1 MKSYEPFNNAES
13 ARDHLVTS
21 LKELASD
28 RDKGCSKYLWL
39 AAREASIFTAQQQGW
54 EVDTDDAIAAAI
66 RCIDEAQG
74 EGGNIQAQFDTAK
87 MFRENAT
94 HGWMEKE
101 DVIWFQPTVHRFVNR
116 MLALDSPPT
125 SELDVSRG

>member
-1 MKSYEPFNNAES
+1 MKSNEPINHAES

-39 AAREASIFTAQQQGW
+39 AARDASIFAAHQQGW
-54 EVDTDDAIAAAI
+54 EVETDGEIAAAI
-66 RCIDEAQG
+66 RCIDDAQG
-74 EGGNIQAQFDTAK
+74 EAGNIQAQFDTAK

-94 HGWMEKE
+94 HGWMEK
-101 DVIWFQPTVHRFVNR
+101 DDIIWFQPTVHRFVNR
-116 MLALDSPPT
+116 MLALDSPPA
-125 SELDVSRG
+125 SEPDASRG